1 MYPHSKGYYVE
12 PTIVETNDPHDK
24 MMTEEIFGPVLSVY
38 VYPENKFDD
47 TIELCN
53 STSEYGLTGA
63 IFARDK

>member
-1 MYPHSKGYYVE
+1 
-12 PTIVETNDPHDK
+12 